1 MRPWDVLLEAT
12 AGLRYRRLRAALS
25 ALGIA
30 VGAAAV
36 VGVVAIPASAQ
47 AALLDQLGRGGNL
60 LTVATGQTFNGTPV
74 PLPRTAP
81 SMLRRIDGVHAVAP
95 VAVINGAS
103 VRRTSAI
110 PAHDTNG
117 LALMAAD
124 PSLVGTLNLTMTR
137 GRFTDAATGRYPA
150 VVLGAAAARALGI
163 SALTPQTQVHIAPA
177 GGRGGRYAVV
187 LGVLAPVPLAPELD
201 TGVLLGTTAATE
213 LFGYDGNPSRIYL
226 RADPD
231 RVTAV
236 WSVLAATT
244 NPANPGQVTV
254 GQPSDLL
261 LARTSA
267 HTALTGLA
275 IGLGAVAML
284 VGGVGVANVMVVSV
298 TERRTEI
305 GIRRALGATRATI
318 AMVFLAE
325 ATMLC
330 LLGAVAGA
338 LAGIAATVGY
348 TAFSGIPAVL
358 PIAPLA
364 TALGAAVLIGLIAG
378 SYPAV
383 HAARLSPAE
392 ALRHT

>member
-1 MRPWDVLLEAT
+1 MRARDVLLEAV

-47 AALLDQLGRGGNL
+47 AALMDQLGRGGNL
-60 LTVATGQTFNGTPV
+60 LTVSTGQTFNGTPV
-74 PLPRTAP
+74 PLPHTAP
-81 SMLRRIDGVHAVAP
+81 GMLRRIDGVHAVAP
-95 VAVINGAS
+95 VAMINGAS

-117 LALMAAD
+117 LALLAAD
-124 PSLVGTLNLTMTR
+124 PSLVGTLNLTMTG

-163 SALTPQTQVHIAPA
+163 STLTPRTQVYIAPS

-201 TGVLLGTTAATE
+201 TGVLLGTAAATE

-231 RVTAV
+231 QVTAV
-236 WSVLAATT
+236 WPLLAATT

-254 GQPSDLL
+254 GRPSDLL
-261 LARTSA
+261 LARASA
-267 HTALTGLA
+267 YTALTGLA

-284 VGGVGVANVMVVSV
+284 IGGVGVANVMIVSV
-298 TERRTEI
+298 TERSTEI

-318 AMVFLAE
+318 AMIFLAE

-330 LLGAVAGA
+330 LLGAVVGA
-338 LAGIAATVGY
+338 LAGIAITIGY
-348 TAFSGIPAVL
+348 TTYAGALMVL
-358 PIAPLA
+358 PITPLA
-364 TALGAAVLIGLIAG
+364 TAVGAAVLVGLIAG
-378 SYPAV
+378 SYPAM
-383 HAARLSPAE
+383 HAARLSPTE
-392 ALRHT
+392 AFRHG